1 MGGRLDAIA
10 DARGRFAVLAMD
22 QRQTLRRMLDGAGRP
37 SEDADLSAFKVDV
50 VGALAPLSTGV
61 LIDTDYG
68 LGPVRASGG
77 LPHGIGLLIA
87 VEPPIKSAWQGEP
100 RTVLD
105 PARDATFVAHQGG
118 QAAKFLVNWRPDRP
132 AAAGEP
138 DLAAEALAAVSTL
151 IEDCRRV
158 GIPSVI
164 EPIVVGLP
172 GEPPLSA
179 DQKKELVILSAS
191 RMAALGPDLLKLEW
205 PGDAEG
211 CARISDALG
220 ALPWALLSAG
230 VAYDAFVDRVRTAL
244 DNGASGFIAGRAIWG
259 EAVGLVGPARV
270 EFLRETA
277 VPRLAGLTQLLADHA
292 RSTQAAAA

>member
-22 QRQTLRRMLDGAGRP
+22 QRQTLRR
-37 SEDADLSAFKVDV
+37 
-50 VGALAPLSTGV
+50 ALAPLSTGV
-61 LIDTDYG
+61 LLDTDYG
-68 LGPVRASGG
+68 LGPVRDSGG
-77 LPHGIGLLIA
+77 LPHGTGLLIA
-87 VEPPIKSAWQGEP
+87 IEPPVKSAWQGEP

-105 PARDATFVAHQGG
+105 AARDASFVVRQGG
-118 QAAKFLVNWRPDRP
+118 QAAKFLVSWRPDRW

-138 DLAAEALAAVSTL
+138 DLAAEALTAVSAL
-151 IEDCRRV
+151 VADCRRV

-191 RMAALGPDLLKLEW
+191 RLAALGPDLLKLEW

-211 CARISDALG
+211 CRRISDTLG
-220 ALPWALLSAG
+220 GLPWTLLSAG

-244 DNGASGFIAGRAIWG
+244 DNGAAGFIAGRAIWG

-270 EFLRETA
+270 EFLHETA

>member
-1 MGGRLDAIA
+1 ME
-10 DARGRFAVLAMD
+10 

-61 LIDTDYG
+61 LLDTDYG

-77 LPHGIGLLIA
+77 LPLGKGLLIA

-100 RTVLD
+100 RTVFD
-105 PARDATFVAHQGG
+105 PARDATFGARQGG

-138 DLAAEALAAVSTL
+138 DLAAEALAAVATL
-151 IEDCRRV
+151 VEDCRRV

-164 EPIVVGLP
+164 EPIVGGLP
-172 GEPPLSA
+172 GEPPLSD

-191 RMAALGPDLLKLEW
+191 RLAALGPDLLKLEW
-205 PGDAEG
+205 PGDAVG
-211 CARISDALG
+211 CARISAALG
-220 ALPWALLSAG
+220 ALP
-230 VAYDAFVDRVRTAL
+230 
-244 DNGASGFIAGRAIWG
+244 
-259 EAVGLVGPARV
+259 
-270 EFLRETA
+270 
-277 VPRLAGLTQLLADHA
+277 
-292 RSTQAAAA
+292 